1 MTDSE
6 NSDSTTPP
14 EPDATKPDA
23 AKPENPA
30 APSPPADDWPQQ
42 AADALEQVVGVV
54 RDHTVAPAQRVTKA
68 IVYGLLATFFVIT
81 ALTILIIGIF
91 RGLVVLTGDVWAAYL
106 ITGGIFVTAGA
117 LLWSRRSKPAR
128 R

>member
-1 MTDSE
+1 MTDSDY
-6 NSDSTTPP
+6 SDSTTPP
-14 EPDATKPDA
+14 ESDATKPDA

-42 AADALEQVVGVV
+42 AANALEQVVGVV

-81 ALTILIIGIF
+81 ALAILIIGIF
-91 RGLVVLTGDVWAAYL
+91 RGLVVLTGDAWAAYL
-106 ITGGIFVTAGA
+106 ITGGILVTAGA